1 MIHNTIGKGLDHS
14 MIHNGQE
21 LDYSIIQGLD
31 NSIVYIIGQQL
42 DHSRIRNGQELD
54 YSIVEQRASPFP

>member
-21 LDYSIIQGLD
+21 LD